1 MLLSLCMIV
10 KNEERTL
17 ARCLDSVKGLV
28 DEIIIVD
35 TGSTDTT
42 KEIALR
48 YTSNLYDYT
57 WTRDFS
63 AARNESLRKATGEW
77 ILVLDADEF
86 VEQENHDK
94 LRSFISQADASLPRG
109 YLLTIM
115 NMTGQNEESM
125 NGLLQSSAA
134 RLFPNSPDLYYTRPI
149 HEQLTYTYGE
159 VECIP
164 MEFTIFHSGY
174 TDETVARKE
183 KSKRN
188 MEIFDAI
195 QRDGDELDPYYDFT
209 LGNEYANAGEVK
221 KALECYERAYKRSD
235 LSLNWIPH
243 CSDFMVTNYLL
254 IHEYSK
260 ANQMIQTGL
269 KRWGGYSDYHYYSGF
284 LYESLGF
291 HDLAKTSYLKAI
303 EIEETA
309 NQSGRSATIIRSQFA
324 NVFPSR
330 GLAQLYYNE
339 QNFARSVYYLS
350 KVLNHTPDDAAVL
363 FKLIKIL
370 AQSEPESEII
380 PFLEK
385 LYPAGKPA
393 NLLLLF
399 RVSIMAS
406 AGGLAQRYYD
416 QLTSL
421 QVEPGKPECLDYA
434 LLVNDLP
441 LFNRV
446 NEKIGQ
452 TEAME
457 PLFVK
462 LRLLA
467 LLIWRDSVHIKE
479 FQLTENHPLYNVWGS
494 VVAVL
499 TGEEPASIEEQDYT
513 FFNELV
519 MQLFNLQAY
528 EAYDLLINHLSG
540 PSTINYIG
548 DYFYS
553 VHQIELSLD
562 YYSLLLKEN
571 ALQAAGYENLA
582 KLYLNQGEME
592 QGLDWLAQA
601 IILNPDKPSLYLL
614 YCKHTR
620 NHSDKKRYKKAFLG
634 RFPKL
639 QGVSFVNALL

>member
-42 KEIALR
+42 KEIALS

-57 WTRDFS
+57 WTKDFS
-63 AARNESLRKATGEW
+63 AARNESLRKATGKW

-86 VEQENHDK
+86 VEQGNHDK
-94 LRSFISQADASLPRG
+94 LRSHIEQADPSLPQG

-115 NMTGQNEESM
+115 NMTGQNEENMSGM
-125 NGLLQSSAA
+125 LQSSAA
-134 RLFPNSPDLYYTRPI
+134 RLFPNTPDLYYTRPI
-149 HEQLTYTYGE
+149 HEQLTYKYGE
-159 VECIP
+159 VECTP

-174 TDETVARKE
+174 TDETVIRKD

-195 QRDGDELDPYYDFT
+195 QSRGDKLDPYYDFT
-209 LGNEYANAGEVK
+209 LGNEYANAGQVS
-221 KALECYERAYKRSD
+221 KALECYERAYKHSD
-235 LSLNWIPH
+235 HSLNWIPH

-260 ANQMIQTGL
+260 AYQMIQTGL

-284 LYESLGF
+284 LYDALGF
-291 HDLAKTSYLKAI
+291 DDLAKTSFMKAI
-303 EIEETA
+303 EIEEKA
-309 NQSGRSATIIRSQFA
+309 NKSGRSATIIRSQFA

-330 GLAQLYYNE
+330 SLAQIYYNE
-339 QNFARSVYYLS
+339 QNLGRSVYYLS
-350 KVLNHTPDDAAVL
+350 KVLNHTPDDAATL

-370 AQSEPESEII
+370 AQSESESEIV

-399 RVSIMAS
+399 RVSIMA
-406 AGGLAQRYYD
+406 AAAGLAQHYFAR
-416 QLTSL
+416 LTEL
-421 QVEPGKPECLDYA
+421 QIEPGKAELLDYS
-434 LLVNDLP
+434 LLINDLS
-441 LFNRV
+441 LFNHV
-446 NEKIGQ
+446 NATIEQ
-452 TEAME
+452 TEASK

-467 LLIWRDSVHIKE
+467 LLIWRDPVHIAQ
-479 FQLTENHPLYNVWGS
+479 FQLDENHALNNVWS
-494 VVAVL
+494 SIIAVL
-499 TGEEPASIEEQDYT
+499 RGEEPAPIAEQDDT

-528 EAYDLLINHLSG
+528 DSYDLMINQLSG
-540 PSTINYIG
+540 PNTINYIG

-553 VHQIELSLD
+553 IHQIELSLD

-571 ALQAAGYENLA
+571 TLQATGYVNLG
-582 KLYLNQGEME
+582 KLYLEQGELD
-592 QGLDWLAQA
+592 QGLEWLAQA
-601 IILNPDKPSLYLL
+601 ISLNPDKPALYLL

-620 NHSDKKRYKKAFLG
+620 NHSDKKRYKKAFFEK
-634 RFPKL
+634 FPKL
-639 QGVSFVNALL
+639 QGLSFVNAIL